1 MKEPDNRDAVN
12 PGPEQTRGYSRRRL
26 LKLAGEGALVL
37 SAGGLGLTIWRAV
50 DQGVFST
57 NIGPAYDAWRDWNL
71 PGKDNLDLVRAAI
84 LAANAHD
91 SQPWLFR
98 LGPDHVDLYADPAR
112 NLGSIDPLR
121 REMYIS
127 LGCALENLLL
137 AAQAKGLTPTLTLM
151 PDRANETHV
160 ARVDLSKGQPKISP
174 LYTAIPNRHTN
185 RGPYDTGRPV
195 SSQTLLAMA
204 ALIDEPEIGVVWFTS
219 DADKK
224 TFADLTIRATEAFIA
239 DSQQADD
246 DFAWYRND
254 WHQLQALKDGITIDA
269 SGIPPLLRAAAKI
282 IPVSRQ
288 QDDQGWLDNT
298 RDIQVATAAA
308 FGTLVVRDKQ
318 DYSQRIKAGR
328 IWERMHLW
336 ATTQGLAVQPLN
348 QIVERAEREQSA
360 GLAPEFTRALTA
372 LVPDTNRLALMP
384 FRIGYP
390 TTEALESP
398 RRPAEKVSSSG

>member
-1 MKEPDNRDAVN
+1 MKEADDREADNASPDS
-12 PGPEQTRGYSRRRL
+12 TRGYSRRRF

-37 SAGGLGLTIWRAV
+37 VVGALGLTTWRAV

-57 NIGPAYDAWRDWNL
+57 NTGPAYNAWRDWNL
-71 PGKDNLDLVRAAI
+71 PGKDNLDLVRASI

-98 LGPDHVDLYADPAR
+98 LTPARIDLYADTAR
-112 NLGSIDPLR
+112 NLGAIDPLR

-137 AAQAKGLTPTLTLM
+137 AAQAKGWTPTLRLM

-160 ARVDLSKGQPKISP
+160 ARVDLSKGQPILSP
-174 LYTAIPNRHTN
+174 LYSAIPNRHTN
-185 RGPYDTGRPV
+185 RGRYDTGRLMA
-195 SSQTLLAMA
+195 SQTLFAIA
-204 ALIDEPEIGVVWFTS
+204 ALIDEPEVRVVWFTS
-219 DADKK
+219 EADKK
-224 TFADLTIRATEAFIA
+224 AFADLTIRATEAFIA
-239 DSQQADD
+239 DLQQAADD
-246 DFAWYRND
+246 LAWYRND

-269 SGIPPLLRAAAKI
+269 SGISPLLRAVAKI

-288 QDDQGWLDNT
+288 QDEQGWLDNT
-298 RDIQVATAAA
+298 RDVQVATAAA
-308 FGTLVVRDKQ
+308 FGTLVVHDKQ

-360 GLAPEFTRALTA
+360 GQVPEFAKALTA
-372 LVPDTNRLALMP
+372 LVPDTNWQALMP

-390 TTEALESP
+390 TTQALESP
-398 RRPAEKVSSSG
+398 RRPAEEMASSG

>member
-1 MKEPDNRDAVN
+1 MTEADDQEAGNVSAGLR
-12 PGPEQTRGYSRRRL
+12 RGYGRRRF
-26 LKLAGEGALVL
+26 LKLAGGSALVL
-37 SAGGLGLTIWRAV
+37 VAGALGLTTWRAI

-57 NIGPAYDAWRDWNL
+57 NTGPAYDAWREWNV

-98 LGPDHVDLYADPAR
+98 LAPARVNLYADTAR

-137 AAQAKGLTPTLTLM
+137 AAEARGLTPTLTLM

-160 ARVDLSKGQPKISP
+160 ARVDLSQGQPHLSP
-174 LYTAIPNRHTN
+174 LYAAIPNRHTN
-185 RGPYDTGRPV
+185 RGPFDTGRPV
-195 SSQTLLAMA
+195 ASLTLLALA
-204 ALIDEPEIGVVWFTS
+204 ALNDEPEVGIVWFTS

-239 DSQQADD
+239 DPQQAAD
-246 DFAWYRND
+246 DFAWYRNN
-254 WHQLQALKDGITIDA
+254 WHELQAMKDGITIDA
-269 SGIPPLLRAAAKI
+269 SGISPLLRAVAKI

-288 QDDQGWLDNT
+288 QDDEGWLDNT
-298 RDIQVATAAA
+298 RNIQVATAAA

-318 DYSQRIKAGR
+318 DNAQRIKAGR

-348 QIVERAEREQSA
+348 QIVERAEWEQSA
-360 GLAPEFTRALTA
+360 GLAPEYEKALTA
-372 LVPDTNRLALMP
+372 LVPGPNQALMP

-390 TTEALESP
+390 TTEALISP
-398 RRPAEKVSSSG
+398 RRPAGQVALSQ

>member
-1 MKEPDNRDAVN
+1 MKEEDREADDAS
-12 PGPEQTRGYSRRRL
+12 PEPTRGYSRRRF
-26 LKLAGEGALVL
+26 LKLASEGVL
-37 SAGGLGLTIWRAV
+37 IVVVGALGLTTWRAV

-57 NIGPAYDAWRDWNL
+57 STGPAYDAWRDWNL
-71 PGKDNLDLVRAAI
+71 PGQDNLDLVRAAI

-98 LGPDHVDLYADPAR
+98 LAPSSVDLYADTAR
-112 NLGSIDPLR
+112 NLASIDPFR

-137 AAQAKGLTPTLTLM
+137 AAQANGLTPMLTVM
-151 PDRANETHV
+151 PDAADKTHI
-160 ARVDLSKGQPKISP
+160 ARVDLSAGQPAISL
-174 LYTAIPNRHTN
+174 LYSAIPNRHTN
-185 RGPYDTGRPV
+185 RGAYDTGRPV
-195 SSQTLLAMA
+195 ASQTLSVMA
-204 ALIDEPEIGVVWFTS
+204 ALIDEPEVGVVWFTS
-219 DADKK
+219 DVDKK
-224 TFADLTIRATEAFIA
+224 TFADLTIKATEAFIA
-239 DSQQADD
+239 DPQQAAD

-269 SGIPPLLRAAAKI
+269 SGINLLTRAIAKI
-282 IPVSRQ
+282 TPVSRE

-298 RDIQVATAAA
+298 RNIQVATAAA
-308 FGTLVVRDKQ
+308 FGTLVIRSKQ

-336 ATTQGLAVQPLN
+336 ATAQGLAVQPLN

-360 GLAPEFTRALTA
+360 GLAPEFTKALA
-372 LVPDTNRLALMP
+372 GLVSDTSWQTVMP

-398 RRPAEKVSSSG
+398 RRPAEEVSSPT